1 MSIIYKQI
9 LLEDEVLELNTYLM
23 DRTHK
28 QISNLATGSRLY
40 CDINLNSHTIT
51 DRLFIVLRDYF
62 PDMKLDKNA
71 RFYNHQYGAIKPH
84 YDVNHDGV
92 STHTLL
98 IYLTDDFEGG
108 RLIIKTKRPDEERL
122 IIKTKHPDEERLL
135 SSQPNHYHKVFTIT
149 PKIGYG
155 VIFKKNNL
163 HWADDCIG
171 DKNFLLIHMYSSDNL

>member
-9 LLEDEVLELNTYLM
+9 LSEDEVLELNTYLM

-28 QISNLATGSRLY
+28 QQISSLATGSRLY
-40 CDINLNSHTIT
+40 CDIVLDSHIIT

-108 RLIIKTKRPDEERL
+108 RLTIKTKR
-122 IIKTKHPDEERLL
+122 PDEERLL

-171 DKNFLLIHMYSSDNL
+171 NKNFLLIHMYSSDNS

>member
-1 MSIIYKQI
+1 MSVIYKQI

-23 DRTHK
+23 DRTHNQ
-28 QISNLATGSRLY
+28 QISTLATGSRLY
-40 CDINLNSHTIT
+40 CDIDLDSHIIT

-71 RFYNHQYGAIKPH
+71 KFYNHQYGAIKPH

-108 RLIIKTKRPDEERL
+108 RLIIKTKRSD
-122 IIKTKHPDEERLL
+122 DERLL

-155 VIFKKNNL
+155 VIFKKNHL

-171 DKNFLLIHMYSSDNL
+171 NKNFLLIHMYSSDNS

>member
-1 MSIIYKQI
+1 MSVIYKQI
-9 LLEDEVLELNTYLM
+9 LLEDEVLELNTYLI
-23 DRTHK
+23 DQSHNQ
-28 QISNLATGSRLY
+28 QISTLATGSRLY
-40 CDINLNSHTIT
+40 CDIDLTSHMVT
-51 DRLFIVLRDYF
+51 DRLFIVLNDYF

-108 RLIIKTKRPDEERL
+108 RLTIKTKRPDEER
-122 IIKTKHPDEERLL
+122 IL

-171 DKNFLLIHMYSSDNL
+171 DKNFLLIHMYSEL